1 MARIMIVEDDESI
14 RNLIEL
20 TLMQFQYETV
30 SFEDAET
37 AWEYL
42 KKNSV
47 VVSPEDPENPGE
59 GGGEGGGGVT
69 PDPSV

>member
-1 MARIMIVEDDESI
+1 MARILIVEDDESI

-37 AWEYL
+37 TWASL
-42 KKNSV
+42 I
-47 VVSPEDPENPGE
+47 
-59 GGGEGGGGVT
+59 
-69 PDPSV
+69 

>member
-1 MARIMIVEDDESI
+1 MARILIVEDDESI

-37 AWEYL
+37 AWEPVLNSFESVKMSQTLYL
-42 KKNSV
+42 KALGPFFV
-47 VVSPEDPENPGE
+47 RP
-59 GGGEGGGGVT
+59 
-69 PDPSV
+69 

>member
-1 MARIMIVEDDESI
+1 MARILIVEDDESI

-47 VVSPEDPENPGE
+47 VVSPEDRKIRVKVVEKE
-59 GGGEGGGGVT
+59 EVE
-69 PDPSV
+69 

>member
-1 MARIMIVEDDESI
+1 MARILIVEDDESI

-37 AWEYL
+37 AWEL
-42 KKNSV
+42 SLIHI
-47 VVSPEDPENPGE
+47 
-59 GGGEGGGGVT
+59 
-69 PDPSV
+69 